1 MPTRF
6 YPVGNDTI
14 HASLLTTRN
23 KVQEM
28 PLLDHFHPP
37 LYPQRTWEGLHNSW
51 ASSLAAALNAS
62 LPERYF
68 AEFEVHRGSGI
79 EIDVA
84 TFEDE
89 SLSRVVREDTG
100 GGTATL
106 VAPAEKI
113 WRPRQAEMSMPFV
126 FPDHIEVLVYNP
138 ARSARPV
145 AAIELVSPAN
155 KDRPETREAFGAKC
169 AAYLQRRMGVII
181 LDVVTDRQANLH
193 NELVDLLH
201 APDACR
207 IAANLYSVS
216 YRPVKTRDAER
227 IDVWPSVLEIGKP
240 MPIVPL
246 ALDNGLFMP
255 VDLEATYKE
264 ACTRSRLPV

>member
-1 MPTRF
+1 
-6 YPVGNDTI
+6 
-14 HASLLTTRN
+14 
-23 KVQEM
+23 M

-37 LYPQRTWEGLHNSW
+37 LYPQRTWEGLHTRW
-51 ASSLAAALNAS
+51 ATAISDALNGL
-62 LPERYF
+62 LPKGYYSES
-68 AEFEVHRGSGI
+68 EVHWGSRI

-89 SLSRVVREDTG
+89 SPRHVSEDSG

-106 VAPAEKI
+106 LAPAAKI
-113 WRPRQAEMSMPFV
+113 WKPPQAEMSMPFV

-155 KDRPETREAFGAKC
+155 KDRPETREAFVSKC
-169 AAYLQRRMGVII
+169 AAYLQRQMGVII

-201 APDACR
+201 APDVCR

-216 YRPVKTRDAER
+216 YRPVKTREAER
-227 IDVWPSVLEIGKP
+227 IDVWPAALEVGKP

-246 ALDNGLFMP
+246 ALDNSLFVP

-264 ACTRSRLPV
+264 ACARIRLPV

>member
-1 MPTRF
+1 
-6 YPVGNDTI
+6 
-14 HASLLTTRN
+14 
-23 KVQEM
+23 M

-68 AEFEVHRGSGI
+68 AEFEVHWGSGI

-89 SLSRVVREDTG
+89 SLSRIVRDDTG

-106 VAPAEKI
+106 VAPTAKI
-113 WRPRQAEMSMPFV
+113 WRPPQAEMSIPFV

-145 AAIELVSPAN
+145 AAIELVSPSN
-155 KDRPETREAFGAKC
+155 KDRPETREAFVTKC
-169 AAYLQRRMGVII
+169 AAYLQRRMGVVI

-201 APDACR
+201 APDTCR

-216 YRPVKTRDAER
+216 YRPVKTKEVER
-227 IDVWPSVLEIGKP
+227 IDIWPSALEVGKP
-240 MPIVPL
+240 MPVVPL
-246 ALDNGLFMP
+246 ALDNSLFVP

-264 ACTRSRLPV
+264 ACARIRLPV